1 MQDIRLA
8 LRNLRMR
15 PAFSAVVILTLTLGI
30 GANTAVFT
38 VMNAVVLAPLPYANP
53 GDVVVLN
60 EQTPEIPLL
69 SATRQ
74 NYEAWRDRAQSFSAM
89 GAVRATNM
97 TLTGG
102 VEPERVPIKMMSAS
116 VLPLLGV
123 SITNGRGFT
132 QADDRPGAQGVA
144 VLAAGF
150 ATRRFAGT
158 QPLGRSIELDNHSYT
173 VVGVLPDTFELFQA
187 ADVYVPYGPW
197 AATLPDDR
205 GWHPGILPIARL
217 KPGVSI
223 DQARVEMDAIAR
235 QLEAEFRDSNTSVRV
250 LVSGVQEQMVQN
262 VRPALL
268 ILSAAVLLVLLIAC
282 ANVANLLL
290 ARAVG
295 RQKEIAVR
303 IALGASRGRIVRQL
317 IVESIVLSSVGGAA
331 GLALAW
337 WGVSLL
343 TLTGATAATLPR
355 AYRIGVAWP
364 VAFFALALSVVT
376 GLIFGLLPALQGT
389 RFDIRE
395 SLHEEGRGASASR
408 RHRSIRAVL
417 VVGEVALAL
426 VLLVGAGLLLRS
438 FSALTHVSPGFDESN
453 LLVVNLPLAPLTYTD
468 NVARTSA
475 VERIVA
481 RVAALPGVGS
491 AAMTTMVPMAGAG
504 TTIHFNRAARPP
516 KGPEDYV
523 MAGFR
528 AVTPEYLSVLR
539 VPLERGRMLAVTDDD
554 RAPRVVVVNESMARQ
569 FFPGINPIG
578 QRIQLGTEPSADF
591 PVMEIVGIVGD
602 MKQSFE
608 TGSKAEMFVP
618 YAQYPDPILAQL
630 YLNTALVVRT
640 SADPMTLAASVRSA
654 VQEIDPNQPL
664 VNLRTMETAVAGS
677 VAQPRLQMI
686 LLAIFAVVAVALAVV
701 GVYGMM
707 AYNVSQRI
715 PEIGVRMA
723 IGASPGQV
731 VGMVVWQG
739 ARLTLIGIGMG
750 LVAAAFAAAGVQH
763 LLFQV
768 RGIDPVT
775 FVVAP
780 AILAAAA
787 LLASYIPA
795 LRAAR
800 VSPSRAL
807 NR

>member
-8 LRNLRMR
+8 VRNLRMR

-38 VMNAVVLAPLPYANP
+38 VLNAVVLSPLPYA
-53 GDVVVLN
+53 DAQAVVVLN
-60 EQTPEIPLL
+60 EQTPELPLL
-69 SATRQ
+69 SVTRQ

-89 GAVRATNM
+89 GAIRATNM

-102 VEPERVPIKMMSAS
+102 GEPERVPVKMMSAS

-123 SITNGRGFT
+123 SIKDGRGFT
-132 QADDRPGAQGVA
+132 QADDRPGADA
-144 VLAAGF
+144 VVLLGAGF
-150 ATRRFAGT
+150 AARRFAGG
-158 QPLGRSIELDNHSYT
+158 PLLGQSLQLDNHSYA
-173 VVGVLPDTFELFQA
+173 VVGVLPETFELFQP
-187 ADVYVPYGPW
+187 ADVYVPFGPW

-223 DQARVEMDAIAR
+223 EQARVEMDGIAR
-235 QLEAEFRDSNTSVRV
+235 QLEAEFRDSNTNVRV
-250 LVSGVQEQMVQN
+250 LVSRVQEQMVQN

-268 ILSAAVLLVLLIAC
+268 VLSAAVFLVLLIAC

-303 IALGASRGRIVRQL
+303 IALGASRGRIARQL
-317 IVESIVLSSVGGAA
+317 IVESIVLSTVGGAA

-355 AYRIGVAWP
+355 AHRVGVAWP
-364 VAFFALALSVVT
+364 VAFFALALSLLT

-408 RHRSIRAVL
+408 RHRSIRAIL
-417 VVGEVALAL
+417 VVCEVALAL

-438 FSALTHVSPGFDESN
+438 FSALTQVSPGFDESN
-453 LLVVNLPLAPLTYTD
+453 LLVVNLPLSPLTYAD
-468 NVARTSA
+468 NVARTRT
-475 VERIVA
+475 VERIVT
-481 RVAALPGVGS
+481 RVQALPGVRS

-528 AVTPEYLSVLR
+528 AVTPDYLSVLG
-539 VPLERGRMLAVTDDD
+539 VPLKRGRMLAASDDD

-569 FFPGINPIG
+569 FFPDLNPIG
-578 QRIQLGTEPSADF
+578 QRLQLGTEASTDF

-618 YAQYPDPILAQL
+618 YGQYPDPILAQL
-630 YLNTALVVRT
+630 YLNTALILRT
-640 SADPMTLAASVRSA
+640 SAEPMSIAASVRSA
-654 VQEIDPNQPL
+654 VGEIDPNQPL
-664 VNLRTMETAVAGS
+664 VNVRTMETAVAGS

-723 IGASPGQV
+723 IGASPRQV
-731 VGMVVWQG
+731 IAMVVWQG
-739 ARLTLIGIGMG
+739 TRLTLIGIGIG
-750 LVAAAFAAAGVQH
+750 LVGAAFAAAGVEQ

-775 FVVAP
+775 FVLAP
-780 AILAAAA
+780 VILATAS

>member
-8 LRNLRMR
+8 LRNLRLR

-38 VMNAVVLAPLPYANP
+38 VMNAVVLAPLPYPNP
-53 GDVVVLN
+53 RDVVVLN

-144 VLAAGF
+144 LLAAGF
-150 ATRRFAGT
+150 AARRFAGT

-173 VVGVLPDTFELFQA
+173 VVGVLPETFELFQA

-223 DQARVEMDAIAR
+223 DQARVEMDAIAQ

-250 LVSGVQEQMVQN
+250 LVSRVQEQMVQN

-268 ILSAAVLLVLLIAC
+268 ILSAAVLVVLLIAC

-303 IALGASRGRIVRQL
+303 VALGASRGRIVRQL

-343 TLTGATAATLPR
+343 ALTGATAATLPR

-395 SLHEEGRGASASR
+395 SLHEEGRSASASR

-438 FSALTHVSPGFDESN
+438 FSALTHVSPG
-453 LLVVNLPLAPLTYTD
+453 
-468 NVARTSA
+468 
-475 VERIVA
+475 
-481 RVAALPGVGS
+481 
-491 AAMTTMVPMAGAG
+491 
-504 TTIHFNRAARPP
+504 
-516 KGPEDYV
+516 
-523 MAGFR
+523 
-528 AVTPEYLSVLR
+528 
-539 VPLERGRMLAVTDDD
+539 
-554 RAPRVVVVNESMARQ
+554 SM
-569 FFPGINPIG
+569 NP
-578 QRIQLGTEPSADF
+578 TCS
-591 PVMEIVGIVGD
+591 
-602 MKQSFE
+602 S
-608 TGSKAEMFVP
+608 
-618 YAQYPDPILAQL
+618 
-630 YLNTALVVRT
+630 
-640 SADPMTLAASVRSA
+640 
-654 VQEIDPNQPL
+654 
-664 VNLRTMETAVAGS
+664 
-677 VAQPRLQMI
+677 
-686 LLAIFAVVAVALAVV
+686 
-701 GVYGMM
+701 
-707 AYNVSQRI
+707 
-715 PEIGVRMA
+715 
-723 IGASPGQV
+723 
-731 VGMVVWQG
+731 
-739 ARLTLIGIGMG
+739 
-750 LVAAAFAAAGVQH
+750 
-763 LLFQV
+763 
-768 RGIDPVT
+768 
-775 FVVAP
+775 
-780 AILAAAA
+780 
-787 LLASYIPA
+787 
-795 LRAAR
+795 
-800 VSPSRAL
+800 
-807 NR
+807 